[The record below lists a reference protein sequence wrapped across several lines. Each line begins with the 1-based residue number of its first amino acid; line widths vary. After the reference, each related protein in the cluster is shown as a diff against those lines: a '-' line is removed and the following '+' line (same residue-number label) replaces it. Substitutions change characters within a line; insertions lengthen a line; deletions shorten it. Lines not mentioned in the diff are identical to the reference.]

1 MAKPGRF
8 DWLFRPQLAD
18 EDRPLSAELRFA
30 EALAELPAVER
41 SALALSEIGGL
52 DTDEIAERLGTDSAT
67 VRKLL
72 ARAREAVRTS
82 LAVRGRG
89 LTALLP
95 FQSWWQLG
103 SSAPALRTAG
113 AVLAATAVMGPSI
126 LVGRTAAEAQPVL
139 SASPDPPGARALVR
153 SDVVRLVPARARV
166 SRAVAPAASPPA
178 KPHKVD
184 AKVERRRMPPVATPV
199 AGPAPQP
206 PAPVEPAGEQAAA
219 TPAPAPAA
227 QPAAVAEVP
236 LPVTAAPTVLPP
248 PPVELPVELPV
259 PVPAVPP
266 PPPLPL
272 PDPPPL
278 PLP

>member
-89 LTALLP
+89 LTALVP
-95 FQSWWQLG
+95 FQSLWQLG

-113 AVLAATAVMGPSI
+113 AVLAATAVMGPSM

-139 SASPDPPGARALVR
+139 SASPDPPRARALVR
-153 SDVVRLVPARARV
+153 SDVVGFVPARARV

-184 AKVERRRMPPVATPV
+184 AKVERRRVPPVATPV

-219 TPAPAPAA
+219 TPAPAPAPAA
-227 QPAAVAEVP
+227 QPAAVAEAPV
-236 LPVTAAPTVLPP
+236 PVTLAPTVPP
-248 PPVELPVELPV
+248 PPVELPIELPVELP
-259 PVPAVPP
+259 PLPP
-266 PPPLPL
+266 PVPLPL
-272 PDPPPL
+272 PL
-278 PLP
+278 P